1 MAVLYNV
8 HKSVFFLTLL
18 VTGLSRAGAE
28 EPPVEGH
35 PNPIVFENRLPGTD
49 EWKPEH
55 PGYRISDDVNGQVKG
70 FASATSVNRGE
81 SITFYVT
88 VNPVQKYAID
98 FYRLGWYEGKGA
110 RLMDSISSL
119 PGKSQKQCTP
129 TGKTGLITCE
139 WSPGYT
145 LTIPDNWTSG
155 VYLALLTNSEKF
167 RNYVPFVVRDD
178 HRKADLLYQQ
188 SVMTLQAYNNYPN
201 DGRTGKSLYDHNSFG
216 ANTIPEHKRAVEVSF
231 DRPYHDSGAENLLDP
246 DWSWEYYFIRWLE
259 RSGYDVSY
267 STNIDT
273 HANGARLLNYKAFL
287 SVGHDE
293 YWSREMYDAVER
305 AREAGVNLAFF
316 GANAAYWQIRLAPSR
331 DGRPNRVMVCFKNEK
346 LDQESKPES
355 KTIKWRDI
363 GRPEQRLLGIQYVAT
378 WDDPSGNSDFI
389 VVNSDHWIYQ
399 DTGLADGDKIKGI
412 IGYEVDRYMEK
423 YPLPPL
429 ISYNILSRSPYG
441 DGMKQDNIAMS
452 SIYRTIHGSWVFAAG
467 TMSWSW
473 GLDREGYADA
483 RIQKMT
489 TNLLNRFISGTH

>member
-1 MAVLYNV
+1 
-8 HKSVFFLTLL
+8 
-18 VTGLSRAGAE
+18 
-28 EPPVEGH
+28 
-35 PNPIVFENRLPGTD
+35 
-49 EWKPEH
+49 
-55 PGYRISDDVNGQVKG
+55 
-70 FASATSVNRGE
+70 
-81 SITFYVT
+81 
-88 VNPVQKYAID
+88 
-98 FYRLGWYEGKGA
+98 
-110 RLMDSISSL
+110 
-119 PGKSQKQCTP
+119 
-129 TGKTGLITCE
+129 
-139 WSPGYT
+139 
-145 LTIPDNWTSG
+145 
-155 VYLALLTNSEKF
+155 
-167 RNYVPFVVRDD
+167 
-178 HRKADLLYQQ
+178 
-188 SVMTLQAYNNYPN
+188 
-201 DGRTGKSLYDHNSFG
+201 
-216 ANTIPEHKRAVEVSF
+216 
-231 DRPYHDSGAENLLDP
+231 
-246 DWSWEYYFIRWLE
+246 
-259 RSGYDVSY
+259 
-267 STNIDT
+267 
-273 HANGARLLNYKAFL
+273 
-287 SVGHDE
+287 
-293 YWSREMYDAVER
+293 
-305 AREAGVNLAFF
+305 
-316 GANAAYWQIRLAPSR
+316 
-331 DGRPNRVMVCFKNEK
+331 MVCFKNEK